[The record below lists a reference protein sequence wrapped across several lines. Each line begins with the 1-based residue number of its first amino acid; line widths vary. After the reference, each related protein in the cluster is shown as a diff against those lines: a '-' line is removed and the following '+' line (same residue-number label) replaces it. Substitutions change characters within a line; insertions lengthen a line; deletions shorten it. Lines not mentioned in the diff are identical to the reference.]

1 LSPLLCNFVAD
12 IFTRMLMKAAG
23 NNLITGLM
31 PQVVQGGI
39 ISLQYADDTML
50 VLEKNYKKLILSGY

>member
-1 LSPLLCNFVAD
+1 
-12 IFTRMLMKAAG
+12 MKAAG

-31 PQVVQGGI
+31 PQVVEGGI

-50 VLEKNYKKLILSGY
+50 VLEKIYKKLILSGC